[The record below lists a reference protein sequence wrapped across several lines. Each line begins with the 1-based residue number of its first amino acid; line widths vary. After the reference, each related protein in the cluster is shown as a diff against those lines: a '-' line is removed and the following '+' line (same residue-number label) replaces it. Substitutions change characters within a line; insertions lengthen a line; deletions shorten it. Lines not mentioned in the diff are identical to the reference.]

1 MVPHPWCFFIPSG
14 RLCAGRSEGRG
25 EGASGAMGTEGA
37 MIRCVGRCLGLAV
50 WTASSES
57 RMCLVPVHEGQ
68 RRVGRSRLLTAP
80 PLSPAS
86 MRRAIMPSS
95 VYGGDVLKCW
105 RGGRDDL
112 ALPSRRARARV
123 SAAGDASLR
132 PWPREPLASTGCLRG
147 GAPMRRFAAIPSAI
161 HQYILSS
168 PGICGGG
175 ADTDFTRISHRDS
188 GFSGG
193 SGAGPGVF

>member
-80 PLSPAS
+80 PLSPAGGRRVQS
-86 MRRAIMPSS
+86 SVCGRRAQGLAGRTRRPGVAVAEGSGSS
-95 VYGGDVLKCW
+95 E
-105 RGGRDDL
+105 
-112 ALPSRRARARV
+112 RRRRRVVAAVAARATCID
-123 SAAGDASLR
+123 GL
-132 PWPREPLASTGCLRG
+132 LTGRG
-147 GAPMRRFAAIPSAI
+147 ANEALCGNPVGNPSVHI
-161 HQYILSS
+161 ELS
-168 PGICGGG
+168 GHLWWVGHH
-175 ADTDFTRISHRDS
+175 TDFTQGQRFFGWQRSW
-188 GFSGG
+188 
-193 SGAGPGVF
+193 AGRVLS